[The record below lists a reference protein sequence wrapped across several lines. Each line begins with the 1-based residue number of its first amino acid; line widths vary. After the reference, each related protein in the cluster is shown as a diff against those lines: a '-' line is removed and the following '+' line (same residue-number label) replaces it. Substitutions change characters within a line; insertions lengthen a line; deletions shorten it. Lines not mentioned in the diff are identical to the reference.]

1 MTSRHWQNQKVKKYE
16 KPERAIRA
24 YTRTN
29 AHGDA
34 LGDAPG
40 VR

>member
-1 MTSRHWQNQKVKKYE
+1 MTSLCWQNE
-16 KPERAIRA
+16 KLERAIRA
-24 YTRTN
+24 YTGTN
-29 AHGDA
+29 THGDA